1 MISFEEVFFLAKKKG
16 TWISFSPNNENFSW
30 NITRRRWFMSF
41 TLFEQLCENP
51 IKSIVIWRSKDLK
64 KKKVEFSSLIWNN
77 KSKKK
82 NYLGNKCSSWSQK
95 FTRKFQSVQSQL
107 GLSERIMK
115 PGATHVWRTIVQH
128 NVNFPFTQMTLQF
141 STTIF
146 QKEFWFNFLKEKQK
160 QIKIKFKKNPK

>member
-1 MISFEEVFFLAKKKG
+1 MNLFLTKQRKFQLKHHE
-16 TWISFSPNNENFSW
+16 TQVVYELHTFRTVVWKPNKEHCNLKIE
-30 NITRRRWFMSF
+30 R
-41 TLFEQLCENP
+41 P
-51 IKSIVIWRSKDLK
+51 K
-64 KKKVEFSSLIWNN
+64 KKKSWIFFFNLEQQ
-77 KSKKK
+77 KQKKK
-82 NYLGNKCSSWSQK
+82 YLGNKCSSWSQK